1 MLVDIFRESCQQI
14 GMLALIR
21 KIWMEHILNDL
32 SQPVPVSLVSVKG
45 CLYLFNDGGNL
56 FGNALL
62 RILVHNAVPA
72 IPERI
77 AVPILIDHL

>member
-1 MLVDIFRESCQQI
+1 
-14 GMLALIR
+14 MLALIR

-32 SQPVPVSLVSVKG
+32 SQPVSVSLVSVKG
-45 CLYLFNDGGNL
+45 CFYLFNDGGNL

-62 RILVHNAVPA
+62 LFLVHNAVPA